1 MACVAHGS
9 RPELARI
16 LKAAGALACRS
27 PGLCPA
33 NYRQVG
39 TPLHAAGG
47 PLRCRN
53 NGKPPEAHAGR
64 ERPGAGQP
72 LPFPSSR
79 GKPAAAAGAHVR
91 PCLQI
96 SGQRLAN
103 YRQVRKPMQAGKLR
117 SWSALPGNQLKWI
130 HMRPGRQR
138 HGASHDRAGRKGK
151 PRKEAPRPSNG
162 PPPLFCTLCAL
173 PADLR
178 QNPPPWRM
186 FPPFRDFRA
195 ELEAFTLAIGKNP
208 PASPRTCGGLP
219 LALPCAAANVPALVL
234 FLQKSN

>member
-1 MACVAHGS
+1 MCA
-9 RPELARI
+9 PELV
-16 LKAAGALACRS
+16 S
-27 PGLCPA
+27 SCPF
-33 NYRQVG
+33 Y
-39 TPLHAAGG
+39 L
-47 PLRCRN
+47 
-53 NGKPPEAHAGR
+53 
-64 ERPGAGQP
+64 
-72 LPFPSSR
+72 SR
-79 GKPAAAAGAHVR
+79 GKPPAAAGAHVR

-117 SWSALPGNQLKWI
+117 SWSALPGIQLKWI
-130 HMRPGRQR
+130 LMRPGRQR

-151 PRKEAPRPSNG
+151 PRKEAPRPSSG

-195 ELEAFTLAIGKNP
+195 ELEAFTLAIAKSP
-208 PASPRTCGGLP
+208 PESPMQCGGLSC
-219 LALPCAAANVPALVL
+219 LVPSCLDSVC
-234 FLQKSN
+234 